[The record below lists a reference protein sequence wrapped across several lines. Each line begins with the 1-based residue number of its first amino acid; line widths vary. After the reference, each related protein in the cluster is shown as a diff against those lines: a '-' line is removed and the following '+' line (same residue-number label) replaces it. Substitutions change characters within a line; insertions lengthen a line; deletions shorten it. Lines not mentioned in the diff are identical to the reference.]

1 MLLDEK
7 DQPKIYYH
15 GTRRIFDR
23 FGPNEIGLIHF
34 SELQH
39 QAQEFSQYARG
50 DRSLPVGPPRII
62 SAHLQV
68 ESLLDTN
75 DAKALAALS
84 DSLDWQVVIQEAE
97 ELSQAP
103 WTIELAQEWLAQ
115 GQWQMLEL
123 PSVLSAIREQYDG
136 MLMRELGAKNIA
148 VFCADQIT
156 VVDIQTLPEP
166 KRPSLRC

>member
-1 MLLDEK
+1 MLSYWERPLICFQKRENCGAWVSEVDL
-7 DQPKIYYH
+7 
-15 GTRRIFDR
+15 
-23 FGPNEIGLIHF
+23 GLSGAAIIH
-34 SELQH
+34 
-39 QAQEFSQYARG
+39 R
-50 DRSLPVGPPRII
+50 
-62 SAHLQV
+62 
-68 ESLLDTN
+68 T
-75 DAKALAALS
+75 
-84 DSLDWQVVIQEAE
+84 AE
-97 ELSQAP
+97 ELSQSP

-166 KRPSLRC
+166 KRPSMRC